1 MREGWSSASAGGGQ
15 TFVFRDAGEGPLVVL
30 LHGFPDTPHGWER
43 TVQALADGGY
53 RAVAP
58 WLRGYHSDT
67 FVEGRGYDPLTL
79 AEDPVALLDA
89 LGEQSA
95 VIVGH
100 DWGSVISQWT
110 AGVHPERVRAIV
122 PIALP
127 HQSLLPR
134 NLSVAWQA

>member
-15 TFVFRDAGEGPLVVL
+15 AVGFRDAGEGALVVL
-30 LHGFPDTPHGWER
+30 VRGLTGTPHGLER
-43 TVQALADGGY
+43 TGPAPADGGY

-58 WLRGYHSDT
+58 WLRGYHPDT

-110 AGVHPERVRAIV
+110 AGVHPER
-122 PIALP
+122 
-127 HQSLLPR
+127 
-134 NLSVAWQA
+134 